1 MQIHESCHNWELD
14 YKNPSLK
21 VINETSNEFKILK
34 SILHLAGDIIDAYNN
49 LPPEV
54 DSEIRDVVL
63 GSFSVLLIE
72 TKNDILNVID
82 TAVSAQA
89 LKDPLQNEYSENTIF
104 GVNVIDEL
112 KAVLTEKELSIAAE
126 HLHTLLPSGEE
137 EGNDDDGNSE
147 IN

>member
-21 VINETSNEFKILK
+21 VVNEDSNEFKILK

-54 DSEIRDVVL
+54 DSEIRDMVL
-63 GSFSVLLIE
+63 GSFSAFLLE
-72 TKNDILNVID
+72 TKDNILNVID

-89 LKDPLQNEYSENTIF
+89 LKDPLQDEYSEDKIF
-104 GVNVIDEL
+104 GIKVIDEF
-112 KAVLTEKELSIAAE
+112 KTILTEPEELSIAAE

-137 EGNDDDGNSE
+137 ERDDDGNTE